1 MYCRVPELEA
11 DALVVGLGNRGR
23 LTRTAR
29 RDRVAALEAV
39 NVEELGRRV
48 DRWVE
53 AGVIS
58 REQGDAI
65 LALEG
70 AHPEPAGGRRAVA
83 VEVLGYLGGGLA
95 LVAGF
100 VLGAESWTQL
110 GHWGRVAVLAVVT
123 GGAAGGRVA
132 AAGGPGAGA
141 AAAGQRAVAGGGG
154 GVRGLLAVLLGGRS
168 DDALDDPSLWVAGGA
183 LVLAGGLYLLER
195 RVLQQV
201 ALFAAVV
208 ATMVAAGDELGWPWE
223 RVEGY
228 GFLVLGLVWLELG
241 RRGLV
246 GPRRTSEALGSLV
259 LLSGPEVLD
268 AGGAG
273 PGDWGLWLGL
283 GLAVGLIVAGSALRR
298 NVPLGIGA
306 VGMVVFLGQLA
317 GQHWRDLGAPLAI
330 LLVGLGL
337 VAAAVV
343 LARLR
348 PAGNGAPR

>member
-1 MYCRVPELEA
+1 M
-11 DALVVGLGNRGR
+11 
-23 LTRTAR
+23 
-29 RDRVAALEAV
+29 
-39 NVEELGRRV
+39 
-48 DRWVE
+48 
-53 AGVIS
+53 
-58 REQGDAI
+58 
-65 LALEG
+65 
-70 AHPEPAGGRRAVA
+70 
-83 VEVLGYLGGGLA
+83 EVLGYLGGGLA

-110 GHWGRVAVLAVVT
+110 GHWGRVAVLAGVT
-123 GGAAGGRVA
+123 TVLLAAGWRLREDRGRVLPRLA
-132 AAGGPGAGA
+132 SVLWLA
-141 AAAGQRAVAGGGG
+141 AVAAFA
-154 GVRGLLAVLLGGRS
+154 GLLAVLLGGRS

-208 ATMVAAGDELGWPWE
+208 ATMAAAGDELGWPWE
-223 RVEGY
+223 QVEGY
-228 GFLVLGLVWLELG
+228 GFLVLGLAWLELG

-268 AGGAG
+268 AGG
-273 PGDWGLWLGL
+273 PGRGLGAVARA

-317 GQHWRDLGAPLAI
+317 GQHWRDLGAPWPSCWSGWAWSWPRWCWRAC
-330 LLVGLGL
+330 GPPGTGGRADRAGRARG
-337 VAAAVV
+337 AASWA
-343 LARLR
+343 
-348 PAGNGAPR
+348 APRAAGQATGMSGLSRGRRSGR

>member
-1 MYCRVPELEA
+1 VLRSRTTEP
-11 DALVVGLGNRGR
+11 GR
-23 LTRTAR
+23 LDANGSADGRAT
-29 RDRVAALEAV
+29 ALEAV
-39 NVEELGRRV
+39 SVEELGRRV

-53 AGVIS
+53 AGVIG
-58 REQGDAI
+58 RDQGDAI

-70 AHPEPAGGRRAVA
+70 THGEPAGGRRAVA

-100 VLGAESWTQL
+100 VLGAESWTRL

-123 GGAAGGRVA
+123 TVLLAAGWRLREDRGRVLPRLA
-132 AAGGPGAGA
+132 SVFWLG
-141 AAAGQRAVAGGGG
+141 AVAAFA
-154 GVRGLLAVLLGGRS
+154 GLLAVLLGGRG
-168 DDALDDPSLWVAGGA
+168 DDALDDPSLWVAAGA

-195 RVLQQV
+195 RVLQQL

-208 ATMVAAGDELGWPWE
+208 ATMVAAGDELGWPSE

-246 GPRRTSEALGSLV
+246 EPRRTSEALGSLA
-259 LLSGPEVLD
+259 LLSGPEVLE
-268 AGGAG
+268 AG
-273 PGDWGLWLGL
+273 PGDWALWLGL

-306 VGMVVFLGQLA
+306 AGMVVFLGQL
-317 GQHWRDLGAPLAI
+317 GGRHWHDLGAPLAI

-348 PAGNGAPR
+348 RAGSGTPR